1 MKPAAILTIVTMLC
15 LVGQVR
21 GQATQPSTQPGGM
34 ASREHRDELIKR
46 ARERMMKDQQKYDIA
61 QLKECENLYQV
72 ANKNWR
78 SEEAKSTLKVM
89 IEKYP
94 DVNRTGCAALYL
106 TQYERGEEQERML
119 KDVIER
125 YGDCWYGNGVQ
136 VGALAR
142 FLLAGVYVQKGDRDA
157 ADALL
162 VEIERDYPGAITHRG
177 QLISEQIRLFRARSS
192 TTQPAAEAPPEP

>member
-1 MKPAAILTIVTMLC
+1 MKLAAILTIVTMLC

-21 GQATQPSTQPGGM
+21 AQATQLSTQPGGM

-106 TQYERGEEQERML
+106 AQYERGEEQERML

-142 FLLAGVYVQKGDRDA
+142 FLLAGVYVQKGDRAA
-157 ADALL
+157 ADALI
-162 VEIERDYPGAITHRG
+162 VEIERDYPGAITHRW
-177 QLISEQIRLFRARSS
+177 QLISEQIKLFRSRSS
-192 TTQPAAEAPPEP
+192 TTQPTAKALPEP